1 MNSTQLLD
9 APHDVLPGPY
19 DTPVLP
25 QGIEPTPAVR
35 NLVSG
40 QVRALLDASPAVQ
53 SLSADKRA
61 ALEHDLNRI
70 SSYLGE
76 LYRTEFALS
85 KQLGQTPV
93 LRREHDLP
101 SAAPGQPVARAAAG
115 AEPPPPPPADEF
127 SPRAAN
133 QVARVTE
140 ATLNAIAFPTFVA
153 DLVQGTFRAIVDA
166 AIQQM
171 EAFGELIANVAK
183 TVNQFESDNITDN
196 QARDF
201 VASSYPGHFRVDTSD
216 EVPKLTTV
224 DGHEERPK
232 PNFRTDLELP
242 EDVDVDEDV
251 AEQVLVPAARRK
263 LAVQRHQLLST
274 MVLMGINR
282 IVVTSGRI
290 RAQMG
295 FRIAARDK
303 GQVATA
309 SEFDFRH
316 DTVAAGWFGFGGGA
330 SRTSVAYVSSTKKD
344 SSDELDV
351 SANLSGEVDLKFK
364 SETFPLERFA
374 DTGAIMQIQ
383 QATANPS
390 ANSPVTGN
398 AAGEQRQGG
407 GQAAA

>member
-1 MNSTQLLD
+1 VSATHTLD
-9 APHDVLPGPY
+9 APHEVLPGQY

-25 QGIEPTPAVR
+25 DGIEPTPAVR
-35 NLVSG
+35 ALVSG
-40 QVRALLDASPAVQ
+40 QIRALLDASPAAQ
-53 SLSADKRA
+53 ALPPEKRV
-61 ALEHDLNRI
+61 ALEQDLNRI
-70 SSYLGE
+70 GSYIGE

-93 LRREHDLP
+93 LRHEL
-101 SAAPGQPVARAAAG
+101 AEPVATAAAD
-115 AEPPPPPPADEF
+115 PPPPPPADEF

-133 QVARVTE
+133 QVARITE

-166 AIQQM
+166 SIQQM

-183 TVNQFESDNITDN
+183 TVDQFASDNITDN
-196 QARDF
+196 QARDYL
-201 VASSYPGHFRVDTSD
+201 ASSYPGHFRVDTD
-216 EVPKLTTV
+216 GEAPKMATVPGYE
-224 DGHEERPK
+224 DRAK
-232 PNFRTDLELP
+232 PGFQRDLELP

-251 AEQVLVPAARRK
+251 AEEVLVPAARRK

-295 FRIAARDK
+295 FRIAARDA
-303 GQVATA
+303 GRVATA
-309 SEFDFRH
+309 QEFDFRH
-316 DTVAAGWFGFGGGA
+316 DSAAAGWFGAGGA
-330 SRTSVAYVSSTKKD
+330 AHRTSVAYVSSTKKD
-344 SSDELDV
+344 SADELDV
-351 SANLSGEVDLKFK
+351 NASLTGELDLKFK

-383 QATANPS
+383 QATANPA
-390 ANSPVTGN
+390 ANTPVTGN
-398 AAGEQRQGG
+398 VAGEGQPQGS

>member
-1 MNSTQLLD
+1 MSVTQTLN
-9 APHDVLPGPY
+9 APHAVLPGAY
-19 DTPVLP
+19 DAPVRP
-25 QGIEPTPAVR
+25 DGIEPTPAVR

-40 QVRALLDASPAVQ
+40 QVRALLDASPAAQ
-53 SLSADKRA
+53 ELSPEKRA
-61 ALEHDLNRI
+61 VLENDLNRI
-70 SSYLGE
+70 GSYIGE
-76 LYRTEFALS
+76 LYRTQFALS

-93 LRREHDLP
+93 LRRERDV
-101 SAAPGQPVARAAAG
+101 PGEPLARAAAD
-115 AEPPPPPPADEF
+115 PPPPPPADEF

-133 QVARVTE
+133 QVARITE

-166 AIQQM
+166 SIQQM
-171 EAFGELIANVAK
+171 EAFAELIANVAK
-183 TVNQFESDNITDN
+183 TVDQFASDNITDN
-196 QARDF
+196 QARDYL
-201 VASSYPGHFRVDTSD
+201 AGNYPGHFRVDTSD
-216 EVPKLTTV
+216 DVPKIATV
-224 DGHEERPK
+224 PGYEDRAR
-232 PNFRTDLELP
+232 PNFRGDLDLP

-251 AEQVLVPAARRK
+251 AEEILVPAARRK

-295 FRIAARDK
+295 FRIAARDT
-303 GQVATA
+303 GRVATA
-309 SEFDFRH
+309 QEFDFRH
-316 DTVAAGWFGFGGGA
+316 DSAAAGWFGAGGA
-330 SRTSVAYVSSTKKD
+330 ATRTSVAYVSSTKKD

-351 SANLSGEVDLKFK
+351 NANLTGEVDLKFK

-390 ANSPVTGN
+390 ANTPVTGN
-398 AAGEQRQGG
+398 TAAEGQQQPQRA
-407 GQAAA
+407 GQAA

>member
-1 MNSTQLLD
+1 VSANPMLD
-9 APHDVLPGPY
+9 APHEVLPRLY
-19 DTPVLP
+19 DEPVRADT
-25 QGIEPTPAVR
+25 IEPTPAVR

-40 QVRALLDASPAVQ
+40 QVRALLDASPAAQ
-53 SLSADKRA
+53 ELPPEKRV
-61 ALEHDLNRI
+61 ALEDDLNRI
-70 SSYLGE
+70 GAYIGE
-76 LYRTEFALS
+76 LYRTQFALS

-93 LRREHDLP
+93 LRHEREIP
-101 SAAPGQPVARAAAG
+101 AAQAETPVARAAAG
-115 AEPPPPPPADEF
+115 EAPPPPPADEF
-127 SPRAAN
+127 SPRAAS
-133 QVARVTE
+133 QVARITE

-166 AIQQM
+166 SIQQM
-171 EAFGELIANVAK
+171 EAFAELIANVAK
-183 TVNQFESDNITDN
+183 TVDQFASDNITDN
-196 QARDF
+196 QARDYI
-201 VASSYPGHFRVDTSD
+201 ASTYPGHFRVDTSE

-224 DGHEERPK
+224 TGYEERPM
-232 PNFRTDLELP
+232 PNFRGDLDLP
-242 EDVDVDEDV
+242 EDVGVDEDV
-251 AEQVLVPAARRK
+251 AEEVLVPAARRK

-295 FRIAARDK
+295 FRIAARDR
-303 GQVATA
+303 GRVATA
-309 SEFDFRH
+309 SEFDFSH
-316 DTVAAGWFGFGGGA
+316 DSVAGGWFGFGGA
-330 SRTSVAYVSSTKKD
+330 AHRTSVAYVSSTKKD

-351 SANLSGEVDLKFK
+351 NADLTGEVDLKFR

-390 ANSPVTGN
+390 ANTPVTGN
-398 AAGEQRQGG
+398 TAGEGRGG